1 MESLNLKSFFT
12 KLLSSNHG
20 STGHIKTNRKSSKR
34 GSGGAG
40 CATLPC
46 HNISSPKYSNGTLPK
61 ADQSPRGTR
70 HGTCTLPSSYSLS
83 NDPTGG
89 GCGDPRRNT
98 PPTKPPRKDQIFRVD
113 LLCHPGEDL
122 GLSLDTVPADS
133 TESWKSTL
141 MPVRSS
147 SPGACSNSGTV
158 GVPSTGNYDNF
169 SVSATGSTR
178 EGIKQFLGQGTT
190 FVKVIDVRDGS
201 IAFND
206 GRIKVNDEV
215 IDVNGKSVIKETA
228 NGARQV
234 LAMAVQCGKVTFTIR
249 RRRRKP
255 APPPIPPERQSSM
268 PESVSQYC
276 MKGQSHYS
284 STSATSLPPDDH
296 SPGCY
301 DNGAYD
307 ESGMYMGE
315 SGSCDDVFTESM
327 TSSQVSSASK
337 FPSLSS
343 STLQGTTC
351 YSPSPLRHKRAGLMS
366 SYNDDPYSV
375 DKVRTQ
381 STSAVEDEVN
391 WNSSPTPTTITSVT
405 LRSGR
410 GTPSSCLSQSLDNLG
425 GDNSAYISNLRSM
438 SSRENI
444 YMHTYDK
451 GSSRERKVN
460 LRKREFDCALSP
472 GNNNNNNNNNNHN
485 NNNNN
490 NNNNNMYSPR
500 SVMSSPTVQGKR
512 RLITKLHLLKDE
524 NGLGIHI
531 AGGKGSKKGDIGIFV
546 AGITEGGS
554 AHKDGRLKR
563 GDELLMINGSSLIG
577 LTHQEAVNVLRNTS
591 QVVQLVVASKLR
603 KSASI
608 ASTASS
614 AISYLSYDGH
624 DGSYSSASHLPEVVA
639 HTPSGSIMRWE
650 EIFEKFNKIGL
661 DTYYSGN
668 TMKFGPP
675 QTIVVNKGA
684 CGKGLRFSIVGGKD
698 TPRGKMGFYVR
709 RILPDG
715 LIAEDG
721 RLREGDEILELNGE
735 SLKGLSH
742 HDAIAKFRQLGK
754 GPVSITFRCRILTP
768 SSSSGGKTPTGS
780 PYESPEGSPVST
792 PRLTPQNSVTDLA
805 SANGQSSP
813 VPTPMSIGCRTTC
826 YSGTASVDRKHL
838 LMPRCSLPMA
848 SPSSTT
854 SSSTTSSSLRGGV
867 PCASPPLHHIID
879 ETQFS
884 HSTVNSPHF
893 PLSNVLEVVLKKQPD
908 KSLGII
914 IVRSSMNGA
923 DWFLVSDIAKGYP
936 AYVDGRLRKGDI
948 LLEINNKSTAGLNL
962 LDVHQLLQ
970 KDRSGN
976 VSIVVQRKPN
986 YMVPAGECHPSSECI
1001 LSSSGP
1007 TLVSGCSTVR
1017 SQRESTPHRQLRQS
1031 TSASALQEKTRTKV
1045 GTFF

>member
-1 MESLNLKSFFT
+1 
-12 KLLSSNHG
+12 
-20 STGHIKTNRKSSKR
+20 
-34 GSGGAG
+34 
-40 CATLPC
+40 
-46 HNISSPKYSNGTLPK
+46 
-61 ADQSPRGTR
+61 
-70 HGTCTLPSSYSLS
+70 
-83 NDPTGG
+83 
-89 GCGDPRRNT
+89 
-98 PPTKPPRKDQIFRVD
+98 
-113 LLCHPGEDL
+113 
-122 GLSLDTVPADS
+122 
-133 TESWKSTL
+133 
-141 MPVRSS
+141 
-147 SPGACSNSGTV
+147 
-158 GVPSTGNYDNF
+158 
-169 SVSATGSTR
+169 
-178 EGIKQFLGQGTT
+178 
-190 FVKVIDVRDGS
+190 
-201 IAFND
+201 
-206 GRIKVNDEV
+206 
-215 IDVNGKSVIKETA
+215 
-228 NGARQV
+228 
-234 LAMAVQCGKVTFTIR
+234 MAVQCGKVTFTIR
-249 RRRRKP
+249 RRRRRA
-255 APPPIPPERQSSM
+255 APPPVPPERQSSM
-268 PESVSQYC
+268 PESVSQYSV
-276 MKGQSHYS
+276 KGQSHYS
-284 STSATSLPPDDH
+284 STSATSLPHDE

-307 ESGMYMGE
+307 DSGMFMGE
-315 SGSCDDVFTESM
+315 AGSCDDVFTESM

-343 STLQGTTC
+343 STLQGTT
-351 YSPSPLRHKRAGLMS
+351 YSPNTLRHKRSGLLL
-366 SYNDDPYSV
+366 SYNEDPYSV
-375 DKVRTQ
+375 DKIRTQ

-391 WNSSPTPTTITSVT
+391 WNSSPTPTTITSAT

-425 GDNSAYISNLRSM
+425 ENAYISNLRSM

-451 GSSRERKVN
+451 GNNTDRKVN

-472 GNNNNNNNNNNHN
+472 GNN
-485 NNNNN
+485 
-490 NNNNNMYSPR
+490 MYLPR

-591 QVVQLVVASKLR
+591 QVVQLVVASK
-603 KSASI
+603 
-608 ASTASS
+608 
-614 AISYLSYDGH
+614 
-624 DGSYSSASHLPEVVA
+624 
-639 HTPSGSIMRWE
+639 
-650 EIFEKFNKIGL
+650 KFNKIGL
-661 DTYYSGN
+661 DTYYSGH

-698 TPRGKMGFYVR
+698 TPRGKMGIYVR

-754 GPVSITFRCRILTP
+754 GPVSITFRCRIFTP

-792 PRLTPQNSVTDLA
+792 PRHTPQNSVTDLA
-805 SANGQSSP
+805 SNGQSSP
-813 VPTPMSIGCRTTC
+813 ITTPLSAGCRTTC

-838 LMPRCSLPMA
+838 LQPRCSLPPA
-848 SPSSTT
+848 S
-854 SSSTTSSSLRGGV
+854 SSSTSSTSSLRGIPIGA
-867 PCASPPLHHIID
+867 PHQRIID
-879 ETQFS
+879 ESQFN
-884 HSTVNSPHF
+884 NSPLGTPHF
-893 PLSNVLEVVLKKQPD
+893 PLSNILEVVLKKQPD

-914 IVRSSMNGA
+914 IVRSSINGT
-923 DWFLVSDIAKGYP
+923 DWFLVSDVAKGTP
-936 AYVDGRLRKGDI
+936 AYNDGRLRKGDI

-986 YMVPAGECHPSSECI
+986 YVAPTGEIHSSNEPA
-1001 LSSSGP
+1001 
-1007 TLVSGCSTVR
+1007 LVSGSSTVKAH
-1017 SQRESTPHRQLRQS
+1017 RESTPHRQLRQS

>member
-20 STGHIKTNRKSSKR
+20 STGHCKTNRKSSKR
-34 GSGGAG
+34 GPGPG

-61 ADQSPRGTR
+61 ADQSPGGQR
-70 HGTCTLPSSYSLS
+70 HGTCTLPSSYSLG

-89 GCGDPRRNT
+89 CGRGGGTHCSDAHRTT

-113 LLCHPGEDL
+113 LLCHPGEDI
-122 GLSLDTVPADS
+122 GLSLDTVPAD
-133 TESWKSTL
+133 TIDSWKSTL
-141 MPVRSS
+141 KPVRSS
-147 SPGACSNSGTV
+147 SPGGASNSGTCAV
-158 GVPSTGNYDNF
+158 SSAGNYDNF
-169 SVSATGSTR
+169 SVNATGSTR
-178 EGIKQFLGQGTT
+178 EGIKQFLGQGSTI
-190 FVKVIDVRDGS
+190 VKVIDVRDGS
-201 IAFND
+201 IAFKN
-206 GRIKVNDEV
+206 GKIKVNDEV
-215 IDVNGKSVIKETA
+215 IDINGKSVIKETA

-249 RRRRKP
+249 RRRRRA
-255 APPPIPPERQSSM
+255 APPPVPPERQSSM
-268 PESVSQYC
+268 PESVSQYSV
-276 MKGQSHYS
+276 KGQSHYS
-284 STSATSLPPDDH
+284 STSATSLPHDE

-307 ESGMYMGE
+307 DSGMFMGE
-315 SGSCDDVFTESM
+315 AGSCDDVFTESM

-343 STLQGTTC
+343 STLQGTT
-351 YSPSPLRHKRAGLMS
+351 YSPNTLRHKRSGLLL
-366 SYNDDPYSV
+366 SYNEDPYSV
-375 DKVRTQ
+375 DKIRTQ

-391 WNSSPTPTTITSVT
+391 WNSSPTPTTITSAT

-425 GDNSAYISNLRSM
+425 ENAYISNLRSM

-451 GSSRERKVN
+451 GNNTDRKVN

-472 GNNNNNNNNNNHN
+472 GNN
-485 NNNNN
+485 
-490 NNNNNMYSPR
+490 MYLPR

-614 AISYLSYDGH
+614 AISYMSYDGH
-624 DGSYSSASHLPEVVA
+624 DGSYSSAAQLPEVVA
-639 HTPSGSIMRWE
+639 QTPSGSIMKWE

-661 DTYYSGN
+661 DTYYSGH

-698 TPRGKMGFYVR
+698 TPRGKMGIYVR

-754 GPVSITFRCRILTP
+754 GPVSITFRCRIFTP

-792 PRLTPQNSVTDLA
+792 PRHTPQNSVTDLA
-805 SANGQSSP
+805 SNGQSSP
-813 VPTPMSIGCRTTC
+813 ITTPLSAGCRTTC

-838 LMPRCSLPMA
+838 LQPRCSLPPA
-848 SPSSTT
+848 S
-854 SSSTTSSSLRGGV
+854 SSSTSSTSSLRGIPIGA
-867 PCASPPLHHIID
+867 PHQRIID
-879 ETQFS
+879 ESQFN
-884 HSTVNSPHF
+884 NSPLGTPHF
-893 PLSNVLEVVLKKQPD
+893 PLSNILEVVLKKQPD

-914 IVRSSMNGA
+914 IVRSSINGT
-923 DWFLVSDIAKGYP
+923 DWFLVSDVAKGTP
-936 AYVDGRLRKGDI
+936 AYNDGRLRKGDI

-986 YMVPAGECHPSSECI
+986 YVAPTGEIHSSNEPA
-1001 LSSSGP
+1001 
-1007 TLVSGCSTVR
+1007 LVSGSSTVKAH
-1017 SQRESTPHRQLRQS
+1017 RESTPHRQLRQS